1 MSLQDAIDKLQE
13 LVPKDAGHL
22 IRHDDWNDLIGALS
36 EYGTTLTSHGQALNN
51 IQGEVDNLQIQLT
64 DVSGQITILDNRV
77 DDLETQI
84 SPLLDNYQVNLSCE
98 RLSYAMGE
106 LCEITAT
113 VTDLGGD
120 PLPAPF
126 PWIDFIA
133 AWGSLR
139 AQGGFNTRE
148 GAGGNS
154 LSVQVNSQGIAKV
167 MLRSEH
173 SESFS
178 ETEESQVDAV
188 VNMQVPLINMTL
200 VEAILGASTPSEHTA
215 QAAYKMVHAEYERKD
230 SKTLRNYADTYHLRN
245 PGWVVDTTTPSILNQ
260 WRDYQATVFA
270 MARPDGDPTT
280 PDGARG
286 SASIQVKFRD
296 WLWSWMGFYLDTTE
310 ETEHSIAEEFIPM
323 FELEESYKRFD
334 DRFQNRY
341 KERGILG
348 RKKYVDAT
356 RKVLDKYDPGTD
368 PVRIE
373 VKEQIEQAI
382 KAQQFSEIYGG
393 GRPGDDATVMQAHL
407 GHGKQAQKVQHSVK
421 QVEQQV
427 EETKSVQDAV
437 NVLEGRMQATERV
450 GADISSNLVLINDNV
465 RAINPLDENSIK
477 ANVQKI
483 SADIAALKGRIG

>member
-22 IRHDDWNDLIGALS
+22 IRHDDWNALIGALS
-36 EYGTTLTSHGQALNN
+36 EYGATLTNHDQTLDNL
-51 IQGEVDNLQIQLT
+51 QGEVDNLQIQLT
-64 DVSGQITILDNRV
+64 DVSGQVTTLDNRV
-77 DDLETQI
+77 DDLEQQI
-84 SPLLDNYQVNLSCE
+84 TPLLNNYQVSLSCE
-98 RLSYAMGE
+98 RLSYALGE
-106 LCEITAT
+106 LCELTAT

-126 PWIDFIA
+126 PWIDFVA

-139 AQGGFNTRE
+139 AKGGFNTRE
-148 GAGGNS
+148 GAGGSS
-154 LSVQVNSQGIAKV
+154 LSVQVNAQGVAQV

-173 SESFS
+173 SDSFS

-188 VNMQVPLINMTL
+188 VNMQVPLLNMTL
-200 VEAILGASTPSEHTA
+200 VQAILGASTPSEHNA
-215 QAAYKMVHAEYERKD
+215 KEAYKVVHAEYERKD
-230 SKTLRNYADTYHLRN
+230 SRTLRNYADSYHVRN
-245 PGWVVDTTTPSILNQ
+245 PEWGVNTTSPSIMNR
-260 WRDYQATVFA
+260 WRDYQATVIA
-270 MARPDGDPTT
+270 LAKPDGDPTT

-286 SASIQVKFRD
+286 SASIQIKFRD
-296 WLWSWMGFYLDTTE
+296 WLWSWVGFYLDATE
-310 ETEHSIAEEFIPM
+310 ETESSIAQEFIPIL
-323 FELEESYKRFD
+323 ELEDNYKKFD
-334 DRFQNRY
+334 DRFQHRY
-341 KERGILG
+341 KERGILE

-356 RKVLDKYDPGTD
+356 RKVMDKYDPGTD
-368 PVRIE
+368 PGRIV

-393 GRPGDDATVMQAHL
+393 GKPGGDATVMQAHL
-407 GHGKQAQKVQHSVK
+407 GHGTQAQAVQHSVK

-427 EETKSVQDAV
+427 EETKGVQDAV

-450 GADISSNLVLINDNV
+450 GADISSNLILINDNV